1 MTEHDVFEI
10 VPESEVRGKAVRAA
24 CVGWCEKRAGGER
37 VQKTSR
43 LLVSRLRS
51 AKQQRL
57 YLLAIFDTNI
67 PEPIHVKPRDG
78 LCPRK
83 HVWRLRRAM
92 NGTRLREA
100 DSFRVRPRR
109 DQDRAHVVQE

>member
-1 MTEHDVFEI
+1 MFEI
-10 VPESEVRGKAVRAA
+10 EPESEVRGKAVRAA

-57 YLLAIFDTNI
+57 YLLMADQTSASLSGIA
-67 PEPIHVKPRDG
+67 R
-78 LCPRK
+78 
-83 HVWRLRRAM
+83 WRSS
-92 NGTRLREA
+92 TRTSQSR
-100 DSFRVRPRR
+100 ST
-109 DQDRAHVVQE
+109 